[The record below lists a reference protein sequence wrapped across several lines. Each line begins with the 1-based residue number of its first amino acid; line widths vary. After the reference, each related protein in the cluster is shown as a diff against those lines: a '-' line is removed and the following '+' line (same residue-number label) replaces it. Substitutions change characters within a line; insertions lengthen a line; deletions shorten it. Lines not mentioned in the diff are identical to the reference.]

1 MSPMDKFIPL
11 QFCIIHKF
19 NEHSSLFSIKML
31 NTGSGL
37 TSAETLLFIS
47 SQLHLSQDWYYA
59 FKNSDY
65 VTAPFKK
72 RKNMFIHCLI
82 FNTSIRLVISTS
94 AGKNFTHSSVI
105 STLCSYLVSRNIFLL
120 FKFCPCHC
128 PLAFTSLAN
137 LSGGSQKWLWN
148 TQCSFIRWYH
158 QISTW
163 MDRWLDGWLEGWTN
177 GWIDM

>member
-94 AGKNFTHSSVI
+94 AGKNFTHSSRFLPTTNSFIKAILTAPCPKGVI
-105 STLCSYLVSRNIFLL
+105 SLSPAPSL
-120 FKFCPCHC
+120 FW
-128 PLAFTSLAN
+128 TQSLQPVVQRSAC
-137 LSGGSQKWLWN
+137 G
-148 TQCSFIRWYH
+148 
-158 QISTW
+158 
-163 MDRWLDGWLEGWTN
+163 
-177 GWIDM
+177 